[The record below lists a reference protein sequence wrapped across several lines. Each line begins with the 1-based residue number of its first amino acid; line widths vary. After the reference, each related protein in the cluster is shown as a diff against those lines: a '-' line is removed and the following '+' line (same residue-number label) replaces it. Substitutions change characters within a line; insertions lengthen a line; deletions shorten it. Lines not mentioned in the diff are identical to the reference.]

1 MVVAFE
7 KDLWA
12 INFLGGCY
20 VMPAAPP
27 ALLLKTGLEAIEIL
41 SRRASA
47 TIRQISCRDASG
59 DL

>member
-12 INFLGGCY
+12 INFLGGCH

-47 TIRQISCRDASG
+47 IRQISCRDASG
-59 DL
+59 NL